1 MDRPLKDILLCNTIE
16 DSKVCISSI
25 LKLYFRLISTSH
37 SYTCTNQAEADCIMS
52 MQMMFTR
59 GCSFVQLLDG
69 FNYQDGEEV
78 LNRIIDPSVLYSLVR
93 DVYESLCSF
102 ELVYI
107 LPDTGEKK
115 ELAYNMYLI
124 SGLRERQNYD
134 IRTQDASQLKADEL
148 KEINE
153 ANDKIKQ
160 LGYYRNLS
168 RKDQNYIQA
177 KIASPHPRYRML
189 YSDDALT
196 HNVEWENAYR
206 LIGIKEEVL
215 KDMYN
220 FLSAHA
226 HPTAISL
233 RQFRDSFLLNDPHF
247 IEAACMASKTMA
259 MLLSIYIVDFC
270 KKFAFAKGEFDKID
284 EYIQWLIDKNN
295 VTFRGYEYALSDK
308 WENIKNE

>member
-1 MDRPLKDILLCNTIE
+1 MCNTIE
-16 DSKVCISSI
+16 NSKVCISSI

-37 SYTCTNQAEADCIMS
+37 NYACKNQAEADCIMS

-59 GCSFVQLLDG
+59 GCSFVQLLEG
-69 FNYQDGEEV
+69 FNYQDGEVV
-78 LNRIIDPSVLYSLVR
+78 LNRIIDPSVLFSLVR

-107 LPDTGEKK
+107 LPDTDEKK
-115 ELAYNMYLI
+115 ELAYNIYLI

-134 IRTQDASQLKADEL
+134 IRTQDASELKADEL

-160 LGYYRNLS
+160 LGYYQHLS
-168 RKDQNYIQA
+168 KEDQDHIQA
-177 KIASPHPRYRML
+177 KIDSQHPRYRML
-189 YSDDALT
+189 YGDDALT
-196 HNVEWENAYR
+196 RKVDWEDAYK

-259 MLLSIYIVDFC
+259 MLLSIYMVDFC
-270 KKFAFAKGEFDKID
+270 KKFAFAKEEFEKIE
-284 EYIQWLIDKNN
+284 EYVQWLIDKNN
-295 VTFRGYEYALSDK
+295 VTFRGREYALSDK
-308 WENIKNE
+308 WNKK

>member
-1 MDRPLKDILLCNTIE
+1 MDRTLNDILSCNTIE
-16 DSKVCISSI
+16 DSKECINSI
-25 LKLYFRLISTSH
+25 LKLYFKLISTSH
-37 SYTCTNQAEADCIMS
+37 SYAYTNQAEADCIMS

-69 FNYQDGEEV
+69 FQYSDGEIV

-107 LPDTGEKK
+107 LPDKEEKK

-134 IRTQDASQLKADEL
+134 IRTQDASELKAEEL
-148 KEINE
+148 KEIND
-153 ANDKIKQ
+153 ANDRIKQ
-160 LGYYRNLS
+160 LGYYQHLS
-168 RKDQNYIQA
+168 REDQNIIQA

-189 YSDDALT
+189 YGDDAVT

-206 LIGIKEEVL
+206 QIGIKEEVM

-259 MLLSIYIVDFC
+259 MLLSIYMVDFC
-270 KKFAFAKGEFDKID
+270 MKFAFAKEEFDKIE

-295 VTFRGYEYALSDK
+295 VTFRGREYALSDK
-308 WENIKNE
+308 WIKN